1 MNRLKMSE
9 EEDLYYKEG
18 KGSSSGTTSL
28 LSSNSKWLN
37 SVILR
42 DLIAQDNLRRNG
54 DDVGA
59 LQLVPEVMNE
69 YHRLLDM
76 AEVEAIMQSERR
88 SNAEF
93 SAWLDRGEQTLLDL
107 EAADRYP
114 DGTLGAI
121 LRDFYRATGFA
132 QVLAYKD
139 LAPASDFECYNKQ
152 RTLVH
157 DIEHLVTGF
166 GTDPAGELGMMYMY
180 MSINSRY
187 FSPELA
193 GILNFIHAYLA
204 SSWTM
209 RTNLYYSRVLP
220 AFMESIDVGL
230 EIGRALARPLPLE
243 DWGRYF
249 DWPIDD
255 VRKDLNIIAVDP
267 NRWAWTDSV
276 WRG

>member
-1 MNRLKMSE
+1 MNNLQMSA

-18 KGSSSGTTSL
+18 KVGSAGRTSL
-28 LSSNSKWLN
+28 LTSNSQWLN
-37 SVILR
+37 SLILR

-76 AEVEAIMQSERR
+76 AEVEAIMQRERQR
-88 SNAEF
+88 QPEF
-93 SAWLDRGEQTLLDL
+93 SVWLDQREQTLLDL
-107 EAADRYP
+107 ETADRYP
-114 DGTLGAI
+114 AGTLGAV
-121 LRDFYRATGFA
+121 LRDFYRSTGFA

-139 LAPASDFECYNKQ
+139 LMPTSDFECYNKQ

-180 MSINSRY
+180 MSINARY

-193 GILNFIHAYLA
+193 SILNFIHSYLA

-209 RTNLYYSRVLP
+209 RTNLHYGRVMP
-220 AFMESIDVGL
+220 AFMDSIGVGL
-230 EIGRALARPLPLE
+230 EMGAALARPLPLE
-243 DWGRYF
+243 NWERYF
-249 DWPIDD
+249 EWPLED
-255 VRKDLNIIAVDP
+255 VRKDLNIVAADP
-267 NRWAWTDSV
+267 VRWAWTDAV